1 MVNEQAT
8 DKLIK
13 ELIAEKERLLQ
24 ELERAKSGSS
34 FKGYSEEGLSTI
46 TVCMCMYECMYLRIY
61 IAPFGE
67 LHVCI

>member
-8 DKLIK
+8 EKLIK

-34 FKGYSEEGLSTI
+34 FKGYSEEGVYTNCSMC
-46 TVCMCMYECMYLRIY
+46 VCMYECMYPSIY
-61 IAPFGE
+61 IVP
-67 LHVCI
+67 L